1 MRWKLVPVEPTEEM
15 LSASAAIP
23 CCFTPGREYD
33 AAVYR
38 AMLAAAPAAPEA
50 PSDAVCRKIDAR
62 ARNGKAWLV
71 WWPTVK
77 LDDDGNLTDEVTGGT
92 WLISEYQGH
101 WIEPDCINAIGEWF
115 GDGEEYAAE
124 PTHYMPLPAPPLRR
138 DGQTGGK

>member
-1 MRWKLVPVEPTEEM
+1 MTEWKMVPVEPTRAMIESG
-15 LSASAAIP
+15 LLCDGYYS
-23 CCFTPGREYD
+23 PGNI
-33 AAVYR
+33 YR

-124 PTHYMPLPAPPLRR
+124 PTHYMPLPAPPLRP

>member
-1 MRWKLVPVEPTEEM
+1 MTEWKMVPVEPTEEM
-15 LSASAAIP
+15 WQAGRSQLIAGEGAI
-23 CCFTPGREYD
+23 D
-33 AAVYR
+33 VWQ
-38 AMLAAAPAAPEA
+38 AMLSAAPAAPEA